1 VIPEATTFAIL
12 LRRHRLARSL
22 TQEQLAER
30 AQITAKAVGALER
43 GERRRPYPHT
53 VRSLA
58 RALALDDGERAE
70 LENAVPFRVAPR
82 GVAPSRSAATQDRD
96 LSSPPGPVLGRE
108 DEADLV
114 SDILRAGER
123 RLITLV
129 GTGGVGKTTLA
140 LVAAAAARSE
150 FPGGVV
156 MVDLASVSRG
166 DDVVPKIR
174 AALGV
179 PEAAFDGSVAAL
191 ATYLS
196 GGRTLLVLDTV
207 EHVLSSGPEIA
218 GLVISSPDLVVLC
231 TSRAPLSVRVEHQ
244 AQVRVVPLTPETA
257 IELYRERVAAAGRAL
272 EKDDRT
278 QQAVAALCA
287 RTDGLPL
294 AV

>member
-1 VIPEATTFAIL
+1 MPEPMTFAIL

-30 AQITAKAVGALER
+30 AHVTAKAVGALER

-58 RALALDDGERAE
+58 RALALGDGERAE
-70 LENAVPFRVAPR
+70 LEDAVPFRVPPR
-82 GVAPSRSAATQDRD
+82 GEMTPPRLAETQDRD
-96 LSSPPGPVLGRE
+96 LPAPPGPVPGRE
-108 DEADLV
+108 DEVDLV
-114 SDILRAGER
+114 SDLLCAGGR

-129 GTGGVGKTTLA
+129 GTEEVGKTALA

-156 MVDLASVSRG
+156 MVELAGVSR

-174 AALGV
+174 AALGA
-179 PEAAFDGSVAAL
+179 PEAAFDGTGAAP
-191 ATYLS
+191 ATLLS
-196 GGRTLLVLDTV
+196 GRRTLLVLDTV
-207 EHVLSSGPEIA
+207 EHVLSCGPQIA
-218 GLVISSPDLVVLC
+218 GLVVSSPSLVVLC
-231 TSRAPLSVRVEHQ
+231 ASRAPLSVRVEHQ
-244 AQVRVVPLTPETA
+244 VQVRVVPLTPETA
-257 IELYRERVAAAGRAL
+257 IELYRDRVAAARRAL
-272 EKDDRT
+272 DEDDRT

-294 AV
+294 TV

>member
-1 VIPEATTFAIL
+1 MPEPTSFAIL

-58 RALALDDGERAE
+58 RALALGDGERAE

-82 GVAPSRSAATQDRD
+82 GEVTPPRSAANQDRD
-96 LSSPPGPVLGRE
+96 LTTPPGPVPGRE
-108 DEADLV
+108 DEVELV
-114 SDILRAGER
+114 SDLLRAGER

-129 GTGGVGKTTLA
+129 GTGGVGKATLA
-140 LVAAAAARSE
+140 LVAAAATRSE

-156 MVDLASVSRG
+156 MVELAGVSRG
-166 DDVVPKIR
+166 NDVVPKIR

-179 PEAAFDGSVAAL
+179 PEAAFDGTVAAL

-196 GGRTLLVLDTV
+196 GRRTLLVLDTV
-207 EHVLSSGPEIA
+207 EHVQSCGPEIA
-218 GLVISSPDLVVLC
+218 SLVVSSPDLVVLC
-231 TSRAPLSVRVEHQ
+231 TSRVPLSVRVEHQ
-244 AQVRVVPLTPETA
+244 VQVRVVPLTPETA
-257 IELYRERVAAAGRAL
+257 IELYRDRVAAAGRAL
-272 EKDDRT
+272 EEDERT